1 MPFLNEPG
9 QHIGSR
15 DCIAYNKSIEYC
27 NINFVICEMINR
39 DKNKIPEQFKI
50 FYPYMKEHF
59 YKNYDKI
66 LEFVESKKDLVDI
79 YFVQIYSMQTSVN
92 YNKLKD
98 KLIETK
104 HLLDVDFDK
113 MEKEDNQNK

>member
-1 MPFLNEPG
+1 
-9 QHIGSR
+9 
-15 DCIAYNKSIEYC
+15 
-27 NINFVICEMINR
+27 MINR

>member
-1 MPFLNEPG
+1 
-9 QHIGSR
+9 
-15 DCIAYNKSIEYC
+15 
-27 NINFVICEMINR
+27 
-39 DKNKIPEQFKI
+39 
-50 FYPYMKEHF
+50 
-59 YKNYDKI
+59 
-66 LEFVESKKDLVDI
+66 
-79 YFVQIYSMQTSVN
+79 MQTSVN